1 MPHRNILMKGILHD
15 WLTGNDADMEKALNA
30 LKDMD
35 IILRQDSP
43 VYLLWLQ
50 ILSWSSQPLDFLSGA
65 PLSKI
70 YSKIFSAITAVGCFP
85 TALTNCQ
92 WRS

>member
-50 ILSWSSQPLDFLSGA
+50 ILSWSLPASGFFC
-65 PLSKI
+65 LERLYRK
-70 YSKIFSAITAVGCFP
+70 YTQKYFQ
-85 TALTNCQ
+85 L
-92 WRS
+92 